1 MRFPIS
7 KMERPKLKASDFIA
21 SSNGMCL
28 FFFQNF
34 NLIGSKYEI
43 VPPSF
48 L

>member
-21 SSNGMCL
+21 SANGMCL
-28 FFFQNF
+28 LFFQNF
-34 NLIGSKYEI
+34 NLKGSKYYL